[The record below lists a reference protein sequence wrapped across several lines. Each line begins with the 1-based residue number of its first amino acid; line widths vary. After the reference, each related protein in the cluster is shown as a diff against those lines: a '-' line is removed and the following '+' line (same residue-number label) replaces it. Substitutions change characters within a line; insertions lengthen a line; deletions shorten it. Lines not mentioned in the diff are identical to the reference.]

1 MGRHGVP
8 DGEPDP
14 TPDLPPAG
22 RRRAPDAEQAD
33 PPAWPDDDE
42 LTTLGRR
49 TRAERRRDGLLPR
62 SEDPTAGRGPGT
74 PTGGQPDPGARPP
87 AQAGPR
93 TYVTGIPAVGPR
105 DTAPPVGRGPTAPP
119 PPLRPA
125 GPPTVQQPGAAPATP
140 PADRGD
146 DRAPSPQGL
155 PTPPPPAREQAP
167 PATRGL
173 PTPPPPVGPGT
184 DGGPRTGGPSTTV
197 DPLPGNRPPAG
208 RAGEP
213 PTPAPDRAPGTTGL
227 PSWAATPGPPTPN
240 PGPTSGPGPAAPRS
254 GRGTPPPPL
263 PTYDGPERRV
273 AGRNGAVPAE
283 GDRRAAPP
291 LPVYDGPERRVADRP
306 EAIPAEGDRRGA
318 RTHSIP
324 ERPPLAG
331 SARPAAPAAAAGPGT
346 GPQAR
351 RTEPGSGETG
361 VIGGRAASRAE
372 RQAVDA
378 ALRREER
385 RQGISTIPPL
395 PEEGRR
401 GSRGLVAAL
410 VAVVVVALVL
420 LGFWAY
426 QRPGADESAASTPTS
441 ASSAPATSTSAQ
453 PTTAAPTTAAPA
465 GPVYAP
471 VTVLNATDV
480 DGLAGDIGGVL
491 SAGGWEVRGES
502 TYPEQDVAVTTVFYT
517 AGDATQQAAAATLQ
531 EQFPD
536 IVGGPSERFF
546 DVDGEPDPGL
556 VVVATGSWQP

>member
-14 TPDLPPAG
+14 ADDLPPAG
-22 RRRAPDAEQAD
+22 RRRAPDAPED
-33 PPAWPDDDE
+33 LPPWPDDDE

-49 TRAERRRDGLLPR
+49 TRAERRREGLLPR
-62 SEDPTAGRGPGT
+62 GEDPTAGRGPGA
-74 PTGGQPDPGARPP
+74 PPGGPGAGDRPA

-105 DTAPPVGRGPTAPP
+105 DTAPPVGRGPTSPP
-119 PPLRPA
+119 PPPRPTAPPTAQQPVA
-125 GPPTVQQPGAAPATP
+125 GPTTPPPVTRGPATP
-140 PADRGD
+140 P
-146 DRAPSPQGL
+146 
-155 PTPPPPAREQAP
+155 P

-184 DGGPRTGGPSTTV
+184 DGGPRTGGSRSGGPSTTV
-197 DPLPGNRPPAG
+197 DPLPGSRPPAG
-208 RAGEP
+208 RAPET
-213 PTPAPDRAPGTTGL
+213 PTPAPGPAGRAPRTSGL
-227 PSWAATPGPPTPN
+227 PSWATSPGPPTPT
-240 PGPTSGPGPAAPRS
+240 PGPSSGPEAPRA

-263 PTYDGPERRV
+263 PTYDGPERRTT
-273 AGRNGAVPAE
+273 GRPGPLPSG
-283 GDRRAAPP
+283 GDRRAAPPP

-306 EAIPAEGDRRGA
+306 DAIPAEGDRRGA

-324 ERPPLAG
+324 ERPPLSG
-331 SARPAAPAAAAGPGT
+331 GGRPATPPPAAGPGT
-346 GPQAR
+346 GPEGR

-378 ALRREER
+378 VRRREER
-385 RQGISTIPPL
+385 RQGITPIPPT
-395 PEEGRR
+395 PGEEGRR

-420 LGFWAY
+420 LGFWSF
-426 QRPGADESAASTPTS
+426 QRPTEQSAASTPVPTSSSAAATS
-441 ASSAPATSTSAQ
+441 ASTP
-453 PTTAAPTTAAPA
+453 PTTAVPTATAPA
-465 GPVYAP
+465 GPVFAP

-480 DGLAGDIGGVL
+480 DGLAGEIGSVL
-491 SAGGWEVRGES
+491 TQAGWEVRGEGQ
-502 TYPEQDVAVTTVFYT
+502 YPDQDVAVTTVFYT
-517 AGDATQQAAAATLQ
+517 AGDATQEAAAATLQ

-546 DVDGEPDPGL
+546 EVDGQPDPGL

>member
-1 MGRHGVP
+1 VP
-8 DGEPDP
+8 DD
-14 TPDLPPAG
+14 PPAG
-22 RRRAPDAEQAD
+22 RRRAPEPDLPAD
-33 PPAWPDDDE
+33 PPPWPDDDE

-62 SEDPTAGRGPGT
+62 SEDPIAGRGPGAD
-74 PTGGQPDPGARPP
+74 PSGQPDPRPP

-105 DTAPPVGRGPTAPP
+105 DTAPPVSRGPSGPP

-125 GPPTVQQPGAAPATP
+125 SPPTAQQPGAGPATPSADRSPDGAPAT
-140 PADRGD
+140 R
-146 DRAPSPQGL
+146 GL
-155 PTPPPPAREQAP
+155 PTPPPPAREQGAP
-167 PATRGL
+167 PVTRGL
-173 PTPPPPVGPGT
+173 PTPAPPVGPGT
-184 DGGPRTGGPSTTV
+184 DGGPRTGGPSTGGPSTTV
-197 DPLPGNRPPAG
+197 DPLPGHRPPAG
-208 RAGEP
+208 RAPGA
-213 PTPAPDRAPGTTGL
+213 PADRTPGTTGL
-227 PSWAATPGPPTPN
+227 PSWATAPGPPTPA
-240 PGPTSGPGPAAPRS
+240 PGPTSGPGPGATRS

-263 PTYDGPERRV
+263 PTYDGPERRS
-273 AGRNGAVPAE
+273 AERPGAVPAA

-291 LPVYDGPERRVADRP
+291 LPSYDGPERRVADRP
-306 EAIPAEGDRRGA
+306 DAVPAEGDRRGA

-324 ERPPLAG
+324 ERPPLSG
-331 SARPAAPAAAAGPGT
+331 PARPAGAPAATAGPGT
-346 GPQAR
+346 GPQGRSA
-351 RTEPGSGETG
+351 EPGSGETG

-395 PEEGRR
+395 PEDGRR

-410 VAVVVVALVL
+410 VAVVVIALVL
-420 LGFWAY
+420 LGFWSF
-426 QRPGADESAASTPTS
+426 QRPGEESAAATPTPTS
-441 ASSAPATSTSAQ
+441 SSAAATSTPAEQ
-453 PTTAAPTTAAPA
+453 TTAAPTTTAPA
-465 GPVYAP
+465 GPVFAP

-480 DGLAGDIGGVL
+480 DGLAGDIGSTL
-491 SAGGWEVRGES
+491 SAGGWEVRGEGA
-502 TYPEQDVAVTTVFYT
+502 YPAQDVAVTTVFYT

-546 DVDGEPDPGL
+546 EVDGEPDPGV